1 VEDIDIPTA
10 TNPPL
15 DITLP
20 ALFAVDVELEPPVA
34 AAPVA
39 VAVPE
44 IPDEILDNGEE

>member
-1 VEDIDIPTA
+1 MEVIDIPTA

-15 DITLP
+15 DIMLP

-34 AAPVA
+34 AVPVEVA
-39 VAVPE
+39 VLE